1 MTYREFL
8 EEQRVNMVEELMN
21 FVSIDSVYDS
31 KTVSKEMPYGKGVA
45 NALNYV
51 AKLGER
57 YGFEV
62 DKCDGHCTELTI
74 GEGNKMIGIFAH
86 ADVVPATGDWSDDP
100 FSCKVLDGKVYGR
113 GTSDDKGPFIAAF
126 YAVLALKKAGLLK
139 GYKVRFVVGGDEERG
154 SSCLDYYFNV
164 LKKPSPD
171 YGFTPDADF
180 PVIYGEKGINDFFPE
195 IAIEIPH
202 VLKIS
207 GGAATNAVCDKVE
220 IELNDAKD
228 FVSYLKSKKISF
240 KEDGNKVTILGKS
253 AHGSTPELGDNAA
266 IKTMKILG
274 DFYKLK
280 SLQKLADGLSDTS
293 GKKFGGFCKTKLMGE
308 TTYCVGLIS
317 YEKGLLKFSINFR
330 YPEVVKSSEYKDKFD
345 AYFGT
350 KSKMGEESHVLF
362 FDPES
367 KLVKT
372 LMQAYQEETGDKKSK
387 PITIGGGT
395 YAKHCENTVAFGAL
409 FPGRESVMHQPDEYM
424 PEEDIYK
431 SALIYARA
439 IELLGNLK

>member
-1 MTYREFL
+1 MKYRDFIID
-8 EEQRVNMVEELMN
+8 QKDNMIEELMR
-21 FVSIDSVYDS
+21 FVSINSVYDGS
-31 KTVSKEMPYGKGVA
+31 SLSKEKPFGNGVKD
-45 NALNYV
+45 ALDYV
-51 AKLGER
+51 AELGLK
-57 YGFEV
+57 YGFSV
-62 DKCDGHCTELTI
+62 DKCDGYATELTI
-74 GEGNKMIGIFAH
+74 GEGDKVIGIFAH
-86 ADVVPATGDWSDDP
+86 ADVVPATGNWSDDP
-100 FSCKVLDGKVYGR
+100 FCCYVKDGKVYGR
-113 GTSDDKGPFIAAF
+113 GTSDDKGPFMAAF
-126 YAVLALKKAGLLK
+126 YAVLALKEVGLLR

-154 SSCLDYYFNV
+154 SSCLDYYFNN
-164 LKKPSPD
+164 LKKPSPT

-195 IAIEIPH
+195 IDVKIPDI
-202 VLKIS
+202 VKIS

-220 IELNDAKD
+220 IETKDVNKLVSFLN
-228 FVSYLKSKKISF
+228 KKRVAF
-240 KEDGNKVTILGKS
+240 ANEGNKIFVLGKS

-266 IKTMKILG
+266 IKTLALLGELYNVEILN
-274 DFYKLK
+274 
-280 SLQKLADGLSDTS
+280 KLAKGLCDTS
-293 GKKFGGFCKTKLMGE
+293 GKKFGGYCKTKLMGE

-317 YEKGLLKFSINFR
+317 YEKGHLKFSVNFR
-330 YPEVVKSSEYKDKFD
+330 YPEIVKSSEYKDKFD

-350 KSKMGEESHVLF
+350 KSTMGEESHVLF

-372 LMQAYQEETGDKKSK
+372 LMQAYKEETGDNKHG

-424 PEEDIYK
+424 PVDDIVK

>member
-1 MTYREFL
+1 MNCREIL
-8 EEQRVNMVEELMN
+8 EAKEYTIAEEVMN
-21 FVSIDSVYDS
+21 FVNINSVYDAS
-31 KTVSKEMPYGKGVA
+31 TVSKGMPFGKGVA
-45 NALNYV
+45 EALDHV
-51 AKLGER
+51 AKLGLEN
-57 YGFEV
+57 GFTV
-62 DKCDGHCTELTI
+62 DRCDGYCTELTI
-74 GEGNKMIGIFAH
+74 GEGDKTIGIFAH

-100 FSCKVLDGKVYGR
+100 FSSRVENGNVYGR

-126 YAVLALKKAGLLK
+126 FAVLALKEVGLLK
-139 GYKVRFVVGGDEERG
+139 GYKARFVVGGDEERG
-154 SSCLDYYFNV
+154 SSCLDYYFKV

-195 IAIEIPH
+195 IKIEIPH
-202 VLKIS
+202 VVKIE

-220 IELNDAKD
+220 IKFDNSRNFEK
-228 FVSYLKSKKISF
+228 FLKQEKVCF
-240 KEDGNKVTILGKS
+240 KSDKNTITIFGKS

-266 IKTMKILG
+266 IKSMALLG
-274 DFYKLK
+274 KFYGVEQLK
-280 SLQKLADGLSDTS
+280 KLADGLNDTS
-293 GKKFGGFCKTKLMGE
+293 GQKFGGFCKTKLMGE
-308 TTYCVGLIS
+308 TTYCVGKIS
-317 YEKGLLKFSINFR
+317 YEKGLLKFSVNFR
-330 YPEVVKSSEYKDKFD
+330 YPETVNSVEYKDKFD

-350 KSKMGEESHVLF
+350 KSIMGEESHVLF

-372 LMQAYQEETGDKKSK
+372 LMQAYQEETGDFEHG

-424 PEEDIYK
+424 PLKDIVN
-431 SALIYARA
+431 SACIYARA
-439 IELLGNLK
+439 IELLGKLK